1 MSDVKLYAV
10 FLFPQA
16 AEALGEVVKPY
27 FVDGEGGPRLVCTD
41 VDASG
46 SLFQMNIPGRKKD
59 GSAIHIEL
67 MVPHAMV
74 KLVMSLHGDHE
85 FGFI

>member
-1 MSDVKLYAV
+1 MSERNLYAV

-16 AEALGEVVKPY
+16 LDALGEAVKPY
-27 FVDGEGGPRLVCTD
+27 FVDGAGGPRLVCTD

-46 SLFQMNIPGRKKD
+46 SLFQMSIPAKKKD
-59 GSAIHIEL
+59 GTAIHIEL

-74 KLVMSLHGDHE
+74 KFVMSLHGDHE

>member
-1 MSDVKLYAV
+1 MGDSSLYAV
-10 FLFPQA
+10 YLFPQA
-16 AEALGEVVKPY
+16 AEALGEAVKPY
-27 FVDGEGGPRLVCTD
+27 FVDGAGGPHLLCAD

-46 SLFQMNIPGRKKD
+46 SLFEMGIPGKKKD
-59 GSAIHIEL
+59 GTPIQVEL

-85 FGFI
+85 FGFV